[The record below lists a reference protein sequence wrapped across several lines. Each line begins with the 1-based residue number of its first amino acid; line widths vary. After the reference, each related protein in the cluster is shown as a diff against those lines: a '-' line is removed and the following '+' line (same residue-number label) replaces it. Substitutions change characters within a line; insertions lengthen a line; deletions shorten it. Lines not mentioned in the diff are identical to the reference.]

1 MNDNN
6 ITCPKCNH
14 EFSLGDLQEKLVEE
28 KAAEMNSKWEKKRSE
43 EMELEKKREIIK
55 AVQEISSEQENK
67 LKKQK
72 QEKEDLEL
80 KLKKLNDQ
88 KQSDLDR
95 IVAESKKS
103 HEVKMKLLEL
113 EYKEKA
119 AQDAKKIEKIQ
130 KEMDKIKNP
139 SVSSQILGEV
149 GENYVV
155 LELEDAYPSDNFIE
169 IKKGEEGGDW
179 IQEVCDE
186 NGTIYGKIYIESK
199 NTKKFVKGWI
209 PKLQQD
215 MQDRDITTGVLIS
228 KNFPSNKQ
236 GVNSYIDQGIPV
248 YKLDSNVFVSHIGLL
263 RETLIKL
270 FVQAQLGE
278 IENSDI
284 PNKVFE
290 YLNSDKYKNQVQQ
303 IAGVL
308 KAHSD
313 RIQDRMKTFARYV
326 KQDKKL
332 LYDIVPL
339 LIKTFKGDIN
349 KIASEEVL
357 SLPELDSLEGDLQK

>member
-1 MNDNN
+1 MVKVFGYDLEEKGNSVVVNKNN
-6 ITCPKCNH
+6 I
-14 EFSLGDLQEKLVEE
+14 EKLRFIHSKGKLIFFDKGKKYGEIDINGNCVFDISEE
-28 KAAEMNSKWEKKRSE
+28 AKNNFLPKVNSK
-43 EMELEKKREIIK
+43 
-55 AVQEISSEQENK
+55 
-67 LKKQK
+67 
-72 QEKEDLEL
+72 D
-80 KLKKLNDQ
+80 
-88 KQSDLDR
+88 
-95 IVAESKKS
+95 
-103 HEVKMKLLEL
+103 
-113 EYKEKA
+113 
-119 AQDAKKIEKIQ
+119 
-130 KEMDKIKNP
+130 
-139 SVSSQILGEV
+139 
-149 GENYVV
+149 
-155 LELEDAYPSDNFIE
+155 
-169 IKKGEEGGDW
+169 
-179 IQEVCDE
+179 
-186 NGTIYGKIYIESK
+186 
-199 NTKKFVKGWI
+199 
-209 PKLQQD
+209 
-215 MQDRDITTGVLIS
+215 
-228 KNFPSNKQ
+228 
-236 GVNSYIDQGIPV
+236 V